1 MGLKLYEKEMT
12 RRQIADAEKLAR
24 EWIEKKEKYEYEKK
38 DDPRETYLLEQFLKQ
53 GENFIPKLN

>member
-1 MGLKLYEKEMT
+1 MT